1 MAIAV
6 HYKWLARKA
15 TKKSILYR
23 KFVDMLY
30 DHDHVLHNTEPPFSW
45 ELLNEKVKHERVWK
59 IIQKNIYIHDILLP
73 WG

>member
-45 ELLNEKVKHERVWK
+45 ELLNEKVKHERV
-59 IIQKNIYIHDILLP
+59 
-73 WG
+73 